1 MVAWYNYF
9 WTVIKMK
16 KNCNTL
22 LCFLLA
28 FIFISS
34 GCGQK
39 TKILQIKG
47 SDTMVNMT
55 QSMVEVFMKENPE
68 ASVAITGGGSGTGVA
83 ALISG
88 TADIAQCSRDMTGH
102 EIDLAKEHNVFPHR
116 IPVAIDGIAVVVS
129 PKNQIT
135 MLTMDQLSDIFS
147 GKVTNWKA
155 LGGPDR
161 RIVALSRDRNSGTHI
176 FFLEHVVKKGKKRS
190 KDEFA
195 NNVLMMPSTQAIVE
209 EVSANPE
216 AIGYI
221 GLGYVS
227 NRTKLVAVSKGPGS
241 PYIIPTVKTASS
253 GLYPISR
260 ALLFYTNGTPTG
272 EAESFIRFALGKEGQ
287 GLVVDTGFVPLH
299 KK

>member
-1 MVAWYNYF
+1 
-9 WTVIKMK
+9 MK
-16 KNCNTL
+16 QL
-22 LCFLLA
+22 SVRIIL
-28 FIFISS
+28 IFIAIIYPLVIS

-39 TKILQIKG
+39 SKILQIKG
-47 SDTMVNMT
+47 SDTMVNMA
-55 QSMVEVFMKENPE
+55 QSMVEEFMRENPE

-88 TADIAQCSRDMTGH
+88 TADIAQCSRDMTQH
-102 EIDLAKEHNVFPHR
+102 EIDLAKKRNVFPYE

-129 PKNQIT
+129 PKNPVSK
-135 MLTMDQLSDIFS
+135 LTIGQLSDIFS
-147 GKVTNWKA
+147 GKVTNWKD

-190 KDEFA
+190 VDEFA
-195 NNVLMMPSTQAIVE
+195 KNVLMMPSTQAIVE
-209 EVSANPE
+209 EVSVNQE

-227 NRTKLVAVSKGPGS
+227 SRTKLVAVAKDTGQ
-241 PYIIPTVKTASS
+241 PYIIPTIKTSAS

-260 ALLFYTNGTPTG
+260 SLLFYTNGAPAG
-272 EAESFIRFALGKEGQ
+272 EVKNFIDFVLGEVGQ
-287 GLVVDTGFVPLH
+287 KIVIDTGFVPLH